1 MRPGRGTVAALEL
14 GDSLALAAGQIVDVD
29 DGLLRLEG
37 DVGQPLA
44 VRRPGRRDDGFAG
57 IECGLHVLAVPVG
70 HIEPITIAL
79 LGDEGDAGGED
90 ALDAGELLVDDVRDA
105 VTGQAHVGLTGRH
118 GGFGDDGLP
127 HGVGQLVVEFQP
139 GVGHGLHRTHQ
150 HRVGALAAQGR
161 HVQRR
166 VLAEGVGEV
175 DQPEHA
181 AALQVFLD
189 DDVELL
195 GGLSG
200 AVEGGQGQRNLACA
214 DTAHVDAHRLG
225 RQGTRHE
232 EGGGKDAKVERA
244 SFHDLIMTQSCGP

>member
-14 GDSLALAAGQIVDVD
+14 GNGLALAAGQIVDVD

-70 HIEPITIAL
+70 HVEPIAVAL

-105 VTGQAHVGLTGRH
+105 MTGQAHVGLTGRH
-118 GGFGDDGLP
+118 GGFGDDGLA
-127 HGVGQLVVEFQP
+127 HGVGQLVAEFQS
-139 GVGHGLHRTHQ
+139 GVGHGLHRAHQ
-150 HRVGALAAQGR
+150 YRVGALTAQGR

-166 VLAEGVGEV
+166 VFAEGLGEV

-181 AALQVFLD
+181 AALQVFPD
-189 DDVELL
+189 DDVKLL
-195 GGLSG
+195 GSLAG
-200 AVEGGQGQRNLACA
+200 AVEGGQGQRNLACSDA
-214 DTAHVDAHRLG
+214 AHVDAHRLG